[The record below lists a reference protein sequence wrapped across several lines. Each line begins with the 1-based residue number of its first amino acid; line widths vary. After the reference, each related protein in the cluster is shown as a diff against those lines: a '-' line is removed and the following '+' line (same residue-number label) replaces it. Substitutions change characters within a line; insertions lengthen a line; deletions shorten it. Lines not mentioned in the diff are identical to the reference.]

1 MIKFFINSLFWKFF
15 NIVASLFLGILLARL
30 LSVDARGDYA
40 LFISV
45 ISFYT
50 VILNFGIPE
59 SLVYSLQKE
68 KNHES
73 QLVKLGLLIPTIF
86 FIILLVSYNIL
97 FFFDINIIY
106 LTVNSIAFPLF
117 MSLIFGSYNV
127 LLRHLVLK
135 DNNIPIFNLLSSIE
149 TISNMI
155 IFLLLFLL
163 NKFTFLYVI
172 NVFAIT
178 TFLSFTVHVYYLK
191 TQLNFYFTQKF
202 LPKPNL
208 LKKLLKLSLPLFI
221 LGLSGIFS
229 SRLSLFVLDYFHE
242 SLSVGFFSVAIIF
255 PNLLLILPNQIAVL
269 LYPVASGMEN
279 LSDLKLYGEKILK
292 HVLFFSTIL
301 FVLGFIFLPL
311 LIPLLYG
318 QTYETVIPTSFII
331 LIAVLFGGTN
341 TVLLNLLVS
350 HGETRVLL
358 NNAIIIIFG
367 IFSFSFLVYLYSY
380 NGTALTLTIINIFC
394 FVLNFKKYKQIS
406 NIKYSSL
413 LISRDE
419 IKLLLLR
426 FKKIL

>member
-106 LTVNSIAFPLF
+106 LTGNSIAFPLF

-155 IFLLLFLL
+155 IFFILFLL

>member
-106 LTVNSIAFPLF
+106 LTGNSIAFPLF

-380 NGTALTLTIINIFC
+380 NGAALTLTIINIFC

>member
-1 MIKFFINSLFWKFF
+1 MIKFFINSLFWKVF
-15 NIVASLFLGILLARL
+15 NIVASLLLGILLARL

-86 FIILLVSYNIL
+86 FIILLVLYNIL

-106 LTVNSIAFPLF
+106 LTGNSIVFPLF

-155 IFLLLFLL
+155 IFFILFLL

-208 LKKLLKLSLPLFI
+208 LKKLLKLSIPLFI

-242 SLSVGFFSVAIIF
+242 SISVGFFSVAIIF

-341 TVLLNLLVS
+341 SVLLNLLVS

-413 LISRDE
+413 LISGDE

-426 FKKIL
+426 FKKIV

>member
-106 LTVNSIAFPLF
+106 LTGNSIAFPLF

-242 SLSVGFFSVAIIF
+242 SISVGFFSVAIIF